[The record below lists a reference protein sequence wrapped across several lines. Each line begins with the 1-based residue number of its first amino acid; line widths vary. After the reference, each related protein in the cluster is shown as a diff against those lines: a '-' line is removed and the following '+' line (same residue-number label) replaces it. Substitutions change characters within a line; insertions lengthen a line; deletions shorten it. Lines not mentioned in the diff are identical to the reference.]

1 MTSHVVFLGFVVS
14 SKGVEYDTKKVK
26 TILEWPKPANL
37 LEARSFHGLENFYK
51 RFIRH
56 FSTIMAPITNC
67 LKRGQFE
74 VTTDASN
81 MGIGGI
87 LSQKGHPVAYFN
99 KKLNNAKL
107 KYSTYDEFY
116 AIMQALHY
124 WHNYLIYKEFVLFS
138 DHESLKYINSQKKLN
153 YRHGNS
159 VSFLQEYTFVLKHKA
174 RVENRAT
181 NVLSRVIYILTSLAV
196 QVIGFDQLIKDYSSY
211 KDFSI
216 IYSELLNGQR
226 AHYLD
231 FSIHDGYLFKGTCL
245 CMLNSSLKEQAV

>member
-14 SKGVEYDTKKVK
+14 SKGVEYDTKRVK
-26 TILEWPKPANL
+26 IILEWPKPANL
-37 LEARSFHGLENFYK
+37 LEARSLHGLANFYK

-67 LKRGQFE
+67 LKRGQFSWIGAANKAFKE
-74 VTTDASN
+74 VKKLMIEAPVLRLLDFFKAFEVITDASN
-81 MGIGGI
+81 KGIRGI

-107 KYSTYDEFY
+107 KYSTYDKEFY
-116 AIMQALHY
+116 AIVQALHY

-153 YRHGNS
+153 YRHGNC

-174 RVENRAT
+174 KVENRAT

-196 QVIGFDQLIKDYSSY
+196 QVIGFDQLIKDYFSC

-216 IYSELLNGQR
+216 IYSELLNG
-226 AHYLD
+226 
-231 FSIHDGYLFKGTCL
+231 
-245 CMLNSSLKEQAV
+245 